1 MDHML
6 NAITPG
12 PEKLTKKGI
21 ESVRQRITLLKDHTA
36 LSLEELKALIIN
48 TLCHDSLMLTP
59 EDVAAIEA
67 IEKTYLKEEFV
78 KILQ

>member
-1 MDHML
+1 MT
-6 NAITPG
+6 I
-12 PEKLTKKGI
+12 
-21 ESVRQRITLLKDHTA
+21 
-36 LSLEELKALIIN
+36 EELKTLIIN
-48 TLCHDSLMLTP
+48 TLCHETLMLTP